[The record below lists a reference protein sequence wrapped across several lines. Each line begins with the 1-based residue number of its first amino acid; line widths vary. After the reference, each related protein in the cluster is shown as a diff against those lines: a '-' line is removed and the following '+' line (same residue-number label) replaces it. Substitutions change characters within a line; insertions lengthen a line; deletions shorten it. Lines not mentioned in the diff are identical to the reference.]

1 MQEIRKLADKV
12 ACDLIMYPTDK
23 KYTDEHIRE
32 FQGCPTIAATKGGRL
47 YLGWYAGGTREPHM
61 DNFNLVIFS
70 DDGGKSWSS
79 PLFVIPSSREN
90 NIHALDIQLFT
101 APDGRL
107 FVFWVQNN
115 THPAGTGEKNTA
127 GTYLAPYV
135 EVDGTIFDDFLH
147 SMWVSVCD
155 DPDADK
161 PMFSEPRCV
170 STGFL
175 RCKPLVTS
183 SGRWLCFNYD
193 QMSDRYGY
201 TISDDNGETFVRHT
215 GPKKVPTS
223 FDESMAYEKKDGS
236 IRMLA
241 RTNTGE
247 LGETTSRDGGLTW
260 EDAKES
266 GIGSPDTRF
275 YISRTPSGRLLLI
288 NNDSR
293 QGRKN
298 MTLYLSEDDGATW
311 KYKRCVDTRNNISY
325 PDADFHDGKIYLSY
339 DRERTGAKEILFAA
353 VTEEDI
359 IDPTRP
365 IDVRVISKP

>member
-1 MQEIRKLADKV
+1 
-12 ACDLIMYPTDK
+12 
-23 KYTDEHIRE
+23 
-32 FQGCPTIAATKGGRL
+32 
-47 YLGWYAGGTREPHM
+47 
-61 DNFNLVIFS
+61 
-70 DDGGKSWSS
+70 
-79 PLFVIPSSREN
+79 
-90 NIHALDIQLFT
+90 
-101 APDGRL
+101 
-107 FVFWVQNN
+107 
-115 THPAGTGEKNTA
+115 
-127 GTYLAPYV
+127 
-135 EVDGTIFDDFLH
+135 
-147 SMWVSVCD
+147 
-155 DPDADK
+155 
-161 PMFSEPRCV
+161 
-170 STGFL
+170 
-175 RCKPLVTS
+175 
-183 SGRWLCFNYD
+183 
-193 QMSDRYGY
+193 MSDRYGY

-325 PDADFHDGKIYLSY
+325 PDADFHDGMIYFTY
-339 DRERTGAKEILFAA
+339 DRERTDAKEILFAA

-359 IDPTRP
+359 IDLTRP
-365 IDVRVISKP
+365 IDIRVISKP

>member
-12 ACDLIMYPTDK
+12 ACDLIMYPTDS

-61 DNFNLVIFS
+61 DNFNLVIHS
-70 DDGGKSWSS
+70 DDAGKSWSE
-79 PLFVIPSSREN
+79 PIFVIPSSREN

-115 THPAGTGEKNTA
+115 TRPAGTGEKNTA

-135 EVDGTIFDDFLH
+135 EVDGTIFDDFRH

-161 PMFSEPRCV
+161 PVFSEPRCV
-170 STGFL
+170 GTGFL

-201 TISDDNGETFVRHT
+201 TISDDNGKNFVRHT

-223 FDESMAYEKKDGS
+223 FDESMAYEKKDGG

-266 GIGSPDTRF
+266 GIESPDTRF

-298 MTLYLSEDDGATW
+298 MTLCLSEDDGATW
-311 KYKRCVDTRNNISY
+311 KYKRCIDTRNNISY
-325 PDADFHDGKIYLSY
+325 PDADFHDGKIYLTY

-359 IDPTRP
+359 IDQTRP
-365 IDVRVISKP
+365 IDVRVVSKP